1 MTRSSCKFAC
11 APFGISRAI
20 FMWLLLLLPLA
31 PLSSSAQILQRLD
44 PPAVD
49 LAADQVQIWSSDVD
63 RHWVILSGRVSIT
76 QDGEGLRA
84 DEAVVLVEPGRDGNR
99 LMQRIEVKA
108 AGSVRLTS
116 RPSDKRD
123 KAELLFRSKLPV
135 RLKPYDPSGMKKVG
149 PAEIDHARLSA
160 AFGSEFTNAVAQ
172 AQKPIQAETSEAP
185 AANEHAV
192 AEARPQ
198 ALDQTQP
205 IAEARPQAVDQT
217 LPIAEAAL
225 AMPATDHAA
234 PEPVVAEAN
243 LPEKQA
249 ESSPESP
256 ATAAQAP
263 AAAPADPM
271 IRPATQPPIANTET
285 DDSPLLS
292 NPLDNPNLNSLPSRI
307 DVPRTSPGPASPPPA
322 TFAPPISAPAI
333 TPPVTPAAPGIT
345 PIPADDGQGLT
356 IPPALVEEGPVMT
369 QPPALILGDA
379 PLPLDDQGIT
389 PEITPGTERIVGLY
403 RRDGNPNYKIVGDGI
418 EGDTR
423 VIIIQGGVNVVVETG
438 SQFGTADLSADRVVI
453 WLHANDKTKVYTT
466 DSGGKFQQSN
476 RAPME
481 IYLEGNVIYRMDE
494 RKVAGNGD
502 ERLVKAERAYY
513 DARTDRFNALQAEL
527 NIFAPGLLAPIRTKA
542 DRISQWRS
550 VANREDGSMVLGLPM
565 IDVMNTTTTGSRF
578 PNPGYRFHSRLMRI
592 TQEEVPLKNPITG
605 SSEPAPVSDFE
616 WKLDARENRFYVGNM
631 PIFYMPRFVAT
642 PDDLD
647 LPLRQI
653 QFRTNNYFGQ
663 QILSDWNMFKLLGMK
678 RPKQVDNWNL
688 DIDYLSARGPA
699 VGSEI
704 GYFGKESLGGLLPG
718 SYAGFGNFW
727 TIWDNGT
734 DVLGTG
740 PAVITDGPAGSGDR
754 GFQRSKVPVYNH
766 FRGRYE
772 FRHMQSLLSEFAP
785 EDEDLKFQVEFGYLS
800 DRYFLEQYYKRLYD
814 SGPDQDTAVYLIRQ
828 KQNTALT
835 LLAQGNL
842 QSFYTD
848 TQWLPKLDY
857 YRIGDSLLGDTFTHY
872 SHSGADYANV
882 HTDVMVNNPTLF
894 AFQPYDPISQTSGSF
909 GSGRIWTSHE
919 LDMPLNLGPFKLTP
933 YVQGQAIGWSSQ
945 YNSALPAYDLPPDQ
959 VQQLIRNGNTSTM
972 GRLWGAA
979 GARFNFMLWRIY
991 TDAESEILN
1000 VHGLNHKMNF
1010 GVDYRD
1016 AYSATPLQRIGVQ
1029 DSLDDN
1035 TYEFVRRYFAFTSYG
1050 GGVLPPQYNPLL
1062 LATRRNLSP
1071 IAGTTDVLQ
1080 SMQTVQLSWNNR
1092 FQTKRGPEG
1101 SRRVI
1106 DWMLFDVSTTYFPQA
1121 NRDNFGQTF
1130 GLNKYNWEWYVGD
1143 RTTVF
1148 SNGWFEFW
1156 DVGGDPL
1163 NKTNVQH
1170 TNDPFGMKVIT
1181 SGFSFN
1187 RPPKGNATLSYTILQ
1202 TGMVNTSALNFSYS
1216 YWVSPK
1222 WYSTFST
1229 SYDFGNGISLGT
1241 NVSVTRVGA
1250 DYLTSLGLNVDP
1262 QRQSTMVAVEITP
1275 RLSPNTRLGQS
1286 SGPRFDSRFAP
1297 TQ

>member
-1 MTRSSCKFAC
+1 MTSSKKNTLCIN
-11 APFGISRAI
+11 FGIVPASLI
-20 FMWLLLLLPLA
+20 WLCCLLAFP
-31 PLSSSAQILQRLD
+31 PISAHSQILQRLD

-49 LAADQVQIWSSDVD
+49 LAADQIRIWSSDVD
-63 RHWVILSGRVSIT
+63 RHWVVLTGRVSIT

-108 AGSVRLTS
+108 GGKVQLTS
-116 RPSDKRD
+116 RP
-123 KAELLFRSKLPV
+123 ANTLEQTEMIFRSKLPV
-135 RLKPYDPSGMKKVG
+135 RLKPYNPAGMKKTV
-149 PAEIDHARLSA
+149 PAEIDRARLSA
-160 AFGSEFTNAVAQ
+160 AFGEEFT
-172 AQKPIQAETSEAP
+172 
-185 AANEHAV
+185 
-192 AEARPQ
+192 Q
-198 ALDQTQP
+198 ALQ
-205 IAEARPQAVDQT
+205 
-217 LPIAEAAL
+217 L
-225 AMPATDHAA
+225 AQSA
-234 PEPVVAEAN
+234 
-243 LPEKQA
+243 
-249 ESSPESP
+249 PESP
-256 ATAAQAP
+256 AESPKPSSELVLKSDQKKQESSNSESSEAVAAMPVPAP
-263 AAAPADPM
+263 AAPADGM
-271 IRPATQPPIANTET
+271 VQPATQPPPFANTET
-285 DDSPLLS
+285 DDTPLLS
-292 NPLDNPNLNSLPSRI
+292 NPLDDPNLNALPSRL
-307 DVPRTSPGPASPPPA
+307 DPKPPSSPAAAAPTPTPNIPQSATPPA
-322 TFAPPISAPAI
+322 APAPF
-333 TPPVTPAAPGIT
+333 TPPVAPTLPGV
-345 PIPADDGQGLT
+345 IPVPTENGPGLT
-356 IPPALVEEGPVMT
+356 IPPALIDEAPVV
-369 QPPALILGDA
+369 PPSSGLILGDA
-379 PLPLDDQGIT
+379 PLPLDPAGIN
-389 PEITPGTERIVGLY
+389 PEITPGTERLVGIY
-403 RRDGNPNYKIVGDGI
+403 PRDSNPNYSHIAKKID
-418 EGDTR
+418 DKTYL
-423 VIIIQGGVNVVVETG
+423 IIAQGGVNVVVESG
-438 SQFGTADLSADRVVI
+438 ERLGTADLSADRVIMWVGVD
-453 WLHANDKTKVYTT
+453 DKTQVTKIEE
-466 DSGGKFQQSN
+466 GGKFSQLHQT
-476 RAPME
+476 PIE
-481 IYLEGNVIYRMDE
+481 IYLEGNVIFRVDE

-502 ERLVKAERAYY
+502 ERVLRAEKAYY
-513 DARTDRFNALQAEL
+513 DARTDRFNALNADL

-542 DRISQWRS
+542 DRISQWREVVS
-550 VANREDGSMVLGLPM
+550 REDGMMVLGLPQ
-565 IDVMNTTTTGSRF
+565 INVFNTTTTGSRF
-578 PNPGYRFHSRLMRI
+578 PNPGYRMHSNHIKI
-592 TQEEVPLKNPITG
+592 TQEEVPLRNPITG
-605 SSEPAPVSDFE
+605 SLDGAPTTDFE
-616 WKLDARENRFYVGNM
+616 WKLDARQNRFYIGNM
-631 PIFYMPRFVAT
+631 PIVYLPRVVAT
-642 PDDLD
+642 PEDLD

-663 QILSDWNMFKLLGMK
+663 QILSDWNMFKLLGLRK
-678 RPKQVDNWNL
+678 PKGVENWNL

-704 GYFGKESLGGLLPG
+704 GYFGKRSDGEMAPG
-718 SYAGFGNFW
+718 SYAGYGSFW
-727 TIWDNGT
+727 SIWDRGT

-740 PAVITDGPAGSGDR
+740 PAVITDGPPGSGDR
-754 GFQRSKVPVYNH
+754 GFQRSKVPVYDQ

-772 FRHMQSLLSEFAP
+772 FKHMQSLLP
-785 EDEDLKFQVEFGYLS
+785 ENAGIDEDLKFQVNFGYLS

-814 SGPDQDTAVYLIRQ
+814 SGPDQDTSAYIIRQ
-828 KQNTALT
+828 KQNTAVSLM
-835 LLAQGNL
+835 AQGNL

-857 YRIGDSLLGDTFTHY
+857 YRIGDSLLGDIFTHY

-909 GSGRIWTSHE
+909 GSGRLWTSHE

-933 YVQGQAIGWSSQ
+933 YLQGQAIGWSSQ
-945 YNSALPAYDLPPDQ
+945 YNTALPAYDLPPDQ
-959 VQQLIRNGNTSTM
+959 VRQLIRNGNTEMM

-979 GARFNFMLWRIY
+979 GARFNFMLWRLY
-991 TDAESEILN
+991 SDAESEILN

-1016 AYSATPLQRIGVQ
+1016 AYSATPLRRIGVQ

-1035 TYEFVRRYFAFTSYG
+1035 TYEFVRRYFAFTNYG

-1071 IAGTTDVLQ
+1071 ITGTTDVLQ

-1121 NRDNFGQTF
+1121 NRDNFGETF

-1143 RTTVF
+1143 RTTIF

-1156 DVGGDPL
+1156 EVGGDPL

-1187 RPPKGNATLSYTILQ
+1187 RPPKGNATITYTILQ
-1202 TGMVNTSALNFSYS
+1202 TGQVNTSALNFSYS

-1250 DYLTSLGLNVDP
+1250 DYLTSLGLSVDP
-1262 QRQSTMVAVEITP
+1262 QRQSTMVAVEVTP

-1286 SGPRFDSRFAP
+1286 TGPRFDSRFAP